1 MMVEAHDVKAEDFA
15 NGGNEYYTEI
25 GGAYE
30 KAKGYIQGV
39 NYYTLENAANVDA
52 NYYPVVY
59 SGAKVTGSKTKDS
72 LSEIGQNIAN
82 LLADS
87 QPVTGSAGTGA
98 EQGQTIYTV
107 ETDAA
112 KIYAPGEDLADQL
125 NNLSSTNIT
134 WEWEFEGDDG
144 ADTILGALIAGTSK
158 VVVKDVLSGSYAL
171 VGVNETTGLATMSGV
186 SSPIASVKTSFS
198 IELTADQVD

>member
-1 MMVEAHDVKAEDFA
+1 MAD
-15 NGGNEYYTEI
+15 
-25 GGAYE
+25 
-30 KAKGYIQGV
+30 
-39 NYYTLENAANVDA
+39 ENR
-52 NYYPVVY
+52 
-59 SGAKVTGSKTKDS
+59 
-72 LSEIGQNIAN
+72 
-82 LLADS
+82 
-87 QPVTGSAGTGA
+87 SAGTGA

-158 VVVKDVLSGSYAL
+158 VVVKDQDSNSYNKIS
-171 VGVNETTGLATMSGV
+171 VNEGTGLAAADNT
-186 SSPIASVKTSFS
+186 ILASVKTSFS